1 MSQLTLR
8 AVMASVCS
16 ASQTKPNVLC
26 LFTSERSKIIH
37 SSAIFHSDFH
47 RVISIPSQLDDCRI
61 DGRFDYLK
69 AAEVCLKAVHEYSI
83 DTVLALDEDSSPILP
98 VLLEK
103 YGKKTFRGPTFE
115 SFFLTFNKFYTRKFL
130 DPNPIPYAHVDL
142 NRPLKAT
149 DLDNMAKDIGFPAI
163 LKPQTATSAIL
174 VQIVR
179 SLPELAEAI
188 RYSRVHYNSMVE
200 NITPFVANHLDAI
213 KFPLALTDGMIFEKY
228 VEGEIFDL
236 DG

>member
-1 MSQLTLR
+1 
-8 AVMASVCS
+8 
-16 ASQTKPNVLC
+16 
-26 LFTSERSKIIH
+26 
-37 SSAIFHSDFH
+37 
-47 RVISIPSQLDDCRI
+47 
-61 DGRFDYLK
+61 
-69 AAEVCLKAVHEYSI
+69 
-83 DTVLALDEDSSPILP
+83 
-98 VLLEK
+98 
-103 YGKKTFRGPTFE
+103 
-115 SFFLTFNKFYTRKFL
+115 
-130 DPNPIPYAHVDL
+130 
-142 NRPLKAT
+142 
-149 DLDNMAKDIGFPAI
+149 MAKDIGFPAI

-188 RYSRVHYNSMVE
+188 QYSRVHYNSMVE